1 MENFGI
7 SRYYFFVLGEATL
20 HKTIEQRC
28 DLIQKIPQIQ
38 IKSKKQTQNQKYN
51 TALVNRVSNRL
62 LQYDPLYMILYFV
75 SPHQRGNLKLV
86 IT

>member
-1 MENFGI
+1 MYESCPDNL
-7 SRYYFFVLGEATL
+7 RNL
-20 HKTIEQRC
+20 HETIEQRC
-28 DLIQKIPQIQ
+28 DLVKTKPQNQ

-75 SPHQRGNLKLV
+75 SPHQRGNLKLAN
-86 IT
+86 T